1 MISHIPNTTPTER
14 ALQAQSYCYS
24 ATMVRTAQPKRE
36 GESEEEYEKRLRPN
50 QHMKDQRNAKK
61 VEEAAR
67 KEEEK
72 ELAKTAKRTEAVRLS
87 PWDMVPHLVLAIFT

>member
-1 MISHIPNTTPTER
+1 
-14 ALQAQSYCYS
+14 
-24 ATMVRTAQPKRE
+24 
-36 GESEEEYEKRLRPN
+36 
-50 QHMKDQRNAKK
+50 MKDQRNAKK